1 MSTRVALSMDKDW
14 SFHLGDVDE
23 PVEKTHSYIYNTSK
37 AGACPGVPQE
47 DFDAR
52 DWETVNV
59 PHDWAI
65 RQPFSEDGAAN
76 WGYKPGGKAWY
87 RKVFAIPEKYRDKEL
102 TIEFE
107 GIASHAVVYFNGS
120 VIHRSFSAYTPFQID
135 ISDRAHFG
143 TRPNVLAVFVDAD
156 VWEGWW

>member
-76 WGYKPGGKAWY
+76 WGYKP
-87 RKVFAIPEKYRDKEL
+87 
-102 TIEFE
+102 
-107 GIASHAVVYFNGS
+107 
-120 VIHRSFSAYTPFQID
+120 
-135 ISDRAHFG
+135 
-143 TRPNVLAVFVDAD
+143 
-156 VWEGWW
+156 

>member
-87 RKVFAIPEKYRDKEL
+87 RKVFAIDRKSTRL
-102 TIEFE
+102 NS
-107 GIASHAVVYFNGS
+107 SHS
-120 VIHRSFSAYTPFQID
+120 SQSRMPSSA
-135 ISDRAHFG
+135 
-143 TRPNVLAVFVDAD
+143 
-156 VWEGWW
+156 